1 MRRGRRGLGKRVA
14 SWSTKGERMR
24 IEVLK
29 LTVGVTSQRL
39 VGTDVVPWTSDGRR
53 QEGQA
58 RVLLGLRRG

>member
-1 MRRGRRGLGKRVA
+1 
-14 SWSTKGERMR
+14 MR